1 MKRETAAGSLLEIW
15 DKCFGV
21 VISGEQKERYGHN
34 TAYLL
39 PWQEQ
44 FLGYQRVSAGV

>member
-1 MKRETAAGSLLEIW
+1 MKRETAAGSVLEIW

-44 FLGYQRVSAGV
+44 FLD